1 MAATGKH
8 GKDGGIVKKG
18 TRKPSTTRRNLY
30 NTPNHM
36 RRKLLSAP
44 LSPSLRAEYGTRSM
58 PVVADDTVSI
68 TKGDRKL
75 AEGRVLR
82 VNTKDMKIY
91 VEGVTR
97 TRQDGSTVQI
107 PIRAENVMITRLN
120 LDDPWRREVLERKS
134 FSAEEG

>member
-1 MAATGKH
+1 
-8 GKDGGIVKKG
+8 VKKG
-18 TRKPSTTRRNLY
+18 ARKPSTARRNMY
-30 NTPNHM
+30 NAPNHKK
-36 RRKLLSAP
+36 RKYISAP
-44 LSPSLRAEYGTRSM
+44 LSPNLRVEYGTRSM
-58 PVVADDTVSI
+58 PVRVNDTVSI

-82 VNTKDMKIY
+82 VNMKDLKIY
-91 VEGVTR
+91 IEGVTR

-120 LDDPWRREVLERKS
+120 LDDEWRREILERKS

>member
-1 MAATGKH
+1 M
-8 GKDGGIVKKG
+8 KKG
-18 TRKPSTTRRNLY
+18 TRKPSTARRNMY
-30 NTPNHM
+30 NAPNHKK
-36 RRKLLSAP
+36 RKYLSAP
-44 LSPSLRAEYGTRSM
+44 LSPNLRAEYGTRSM
-58 PVVADDTVSI
+58 PVIADDTVSI

-82 VNTKDMKIY
+82 VNTKDLKIY

-120 LDDPWRREVLERKS
+120 LDDVWRRDILERKS
-134 FSAEEG
+134 FSAEEE

>member
-1 MAATGKH
+1 M
-8 GKDGGIVKKG
+8 
-18 TRKPSTTRRNLY
+18 Y
-30 NTPNHM
+30 NAPNHKK
-36 RRKLLSAP
+36 RKYLSAP
-44 LSPSLRAEYGTRSM
+44 LSPNLRAEYGTRSM
-58 PVVADDTVSI
+58 PVIADDTVSI

-120 LDDPWRREVLERKS
+120 LDDVWRRDILERKS
-134 FSAEEG
+134 FSAEEE